1 MKNNHVKKL
10 IGLVLFIIFVGLAA
24 SLVYSIFYI
33 GKLEEQIW
41 ERDKTIQELSF
52 RSDLV
57 EEYFDIKH
65 DSLEHT
71 TSYSLKGSKANF
83 TIMQQ
88 DSTELLFRQGDK
100 VLTIQEL
107 VKEYNVLIKNYKLLI
122 KDYEDMANEFNDEFN
137 KNMQQI
143 KELKSALG
151 LIEKQYNIQYVV
163 KKDSTFSVIE
173 LSNTEKID
181 SALMLLPYYKDKL
194 KKVSDSL
201 WTIEYIEK

>member
-122 KDYEDMANEFNDEFN
+122 KDYEDMANEFN